1 MKRYMVIEKFS
12 AGWKER
18 VYAHF
23 EQHGRLLPD
32 GLEYLDSWRV
42 KGADLCYQLMQTDD
56 FSLFEVWKSRW
67 DEIGPW
73 GTIEI
78 IELEDKPNSSL
89 NPDPQQR
96 HAASRQVLRA
106 G

>member
-1 MKRYMVIEKFS
+1 MKRYMVIEKF
-12 AGWKER
+12 APDWKEH

-42 KGADLCYQLMQTDD
+42 KNANLCYQLMQTDD
-56 FSLFEVWKSRW
+56 FSLFEVWKSNW
-67 DEIGPW
+67 DELGPW

-78 IELEDKPNSSL
+78 FELEDKPNSSL
-89 NPDPQQR
+89 NTDGPTAP
-96 HAASRQVLRA
+96 V
-106 G
+106 